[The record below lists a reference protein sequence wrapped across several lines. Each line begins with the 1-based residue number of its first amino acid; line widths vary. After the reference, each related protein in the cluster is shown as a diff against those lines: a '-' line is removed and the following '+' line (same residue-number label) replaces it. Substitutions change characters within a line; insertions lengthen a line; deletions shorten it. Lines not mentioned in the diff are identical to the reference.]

1 MCQTR
6 TPAAPEPLPQLMSV
20 SDNGRLRHGEG
31 SRGRGARR
39 RRVLKL
45 PTLWGTIA
53 AILVIGIM
61 PLGTTLGVYA
71 LWFFFSAQGKD
82 FYATA

>member
-1 MCQTR
+1 MYSMICCDIR
-6 TPAAPEPLPQLMSV
+6 LLGPSASES
-20 SDNGRLRHGEG
+20 GILRHEDEN
-31 SRGRGARR
+31 RGRGARR

-61 PLGTTLGVYA
+61 PLGTRLGVYA